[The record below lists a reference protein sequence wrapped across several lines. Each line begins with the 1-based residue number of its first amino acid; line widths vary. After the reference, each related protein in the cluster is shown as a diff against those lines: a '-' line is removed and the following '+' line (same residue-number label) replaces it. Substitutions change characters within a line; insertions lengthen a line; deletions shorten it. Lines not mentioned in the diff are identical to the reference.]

1 MRTIQTIVAIL
12 ALTATASVFA
22 EAPYPAEQPFVST
35 QTRAQVEHEVTVAAA
50 QGMLLESDSSYPA
63 VSVPAMPEH
72 KRVMAQLRAQLR
84 DSATHDA
91 GDSIYAG
98 A

>member
-1 MRTIQTIVAIL
+1 MRTIQTIVTIL

-22 EAPYPAEQPFVST
+22 EA
-35 QTRAQVEHEVTVAAA
+35 

-63 VSVPAMPEH
+63 TSVPALPEH
-72 KRVMAQLRAQLR
+72 KRVTAQLR
-84 DSATHDA
+84 DSATHGA

>member
-1 MRTIQTIVAIL
+1 MRTIQTIVTIL

-63 VSVPAMPEH
+63 TSVPALPEH
-72 KRVMAQLRAQLR
+72 KRVTAQLR
-84 DSATHDA
+84 DSATHGA